1 MSPADLLDPISVQ
14 NPAGDDAA
22 TSAELARIIQLRAAQ
37 VHGGLGATSE
47 TTAMDWEEIAT
58 ATATLLREV
67 SKDLRV
73 ACWWSEAQVAIAG
86 LDGLCRGLEL
96 LNGLVGKFWDRGL
109 HPSDDMDQRGEL
121 FEWLDRKVERA
132 LPGILLEKTLW
143 ESLTWGEALGL
154 QGQIDSTKY
163 ANKSRL
169 MWQVEPAT
177 YVLHADRAT
186 AAMKLLRDLKA
197 ALTEHHTH
205 VTFDRT
211 LRLLVA
217 IERFATERSG
227 TSEPASDP
235 EPQPEEYR
243 SEPQLAEEAPKAVD
257 PWSECIAILRTGRF
271 SDAETWM
278 IRAFQAD
285 SSPRDIFLRKLEI
298 ASVFLEKEHLSL
310 ARGILVGL
318 MQQVETLGLERW
330 ESPELLARMWTLL
343 YRSCPQAE
351 DRTLREKAY
360 DALCRTAPWAA
371 MNMQQ

>member
-1 MSPADLLDPISVQ
+1 MRPADLLDPISAQ

-47 TTAMDWEEIAT
+47 TTAMDWEEIST

-96 LNGLVGKFWDRGL
+96 LNGLVGKFWDCGL
-109 HPSDDMDQRGEL
+109 HPSDDMDLRAEL
-121 FEWLDRKVERA
+121 FDWLDKKVERS
-132 LPGILLEKTLW
+132 LPGTVLKKSDW
-143 ESLTWGEALGL
+143 GSLTWGDALGL
-154 QGQIDSTKY
+154 QGQIDSVKN
-163 ANKSRL
+163 AEKARL
-169 MWQVEPAT
+169 AWQVEPAAC
-177 YVLHADRAT
+177 VHHAERA
-186 AAMKLLRDLKA
+186 AVAMKLVRDLKA
-197 ALTEHHTH
+197 ALTEQHTH

-211 LRLLVA
+211 LPLLAA

-235 EPQPEEYR
+235 ETQPEEYR
-243 SEPQLAEEAPKAVD
+243 SEPQLAEAPKAVD

-285 SSPRDIFLRKLEI
+285 SSPREIFLRKLEI
-298 ASVFLEKEHLSL
+298 ASVFLEQEHLSL
-310 ARGILVGL
+310 ARGILIGL

-330 ESPELLARMWTLL
+330 ESPELLARMWSLL
-343 YRSCPQAE
+343 YRSCSQAE

-371 MNMQQ
+371 LNVRE